1 MREMIHKEFV
11 LNVRKITNYYETLVE
26 ETKNKKTV
34 GSTNEWIL
42 DNFYVIS
49 EQEKIIKYEL
59 QAKDILRI
67 KSKRKKQLYDLL
79 YTEFKKLNFHFDFD
93 ILFYNLNSYQ
103 EEHDDYFSYAEI
115 NFLFILFRLILI
127 NELSHLSEKLHQKL
141 QKKHQAEKLITQ
153 IKIN

>member
-67 KSKRKKQLYDLL
+67 KSKRKK
-79 YTEFKKLNFHFDFD
+79 TT
-93 ILFYNLNSYQ
+93 I
-103 EEHDDYFSYAEI
+103 
-115 NFLFILFRLILI
+115 
-127 NELSHLSEKLHQKL
+127 
-141 QKKHQAEKLITQ
+141 
-153 IKIN
+153 